1 MDSLILIGSKINQE
15 SIQRSLGKPEYSYFF
30 LMKEFIPA
38 LQRLGTV
45 VEVKSLDEVDALYDL
60 HSAQGRKVIF
70 LSFSPPQQTPLGLR
84 CPTVPVFAWEFDSI
98 PDTPWDGDPRND
110 WRYVFERVQG
120 CIATSREAAELVS
133 AATQGR
139 LPVLAAPA
147 PVWERFAVHK
157 RDQGLLPVQ
166 GPRHFA
172 FSGVIIDSPIL
183 GLSADGLVRK
193 AEPVAAPEPVVETST
208 DLVVE
213 QAAEPMTA
221 SRWAEYRRISQAL
234 FTDWWLEFTRRPRPV
249 VVEEP
254 VVVVE
259 PPPVVEPTTINLQ
272 VEGVVYTTV
281 LNPADG
287 RKNWIDLVTAFCW
300 AFRDEPGATLVV
312 KMTHHNLEYYRVVL
326 MTLLSRLAPFAC
338 RVVVLHGFLE
348 DAQYRELV
356 DASDYYVN
364 ASSCEG
370 LCLPLMEFLCAGKP
384 ALAPRHTAM
393 TDYLDAD
400 MAFLV
405 RGVLEPTCWPHDP
418 TGMLSTHRYR
428 LDWQS
433 LMEAFR
439 ASFVLARDD
448 ASGYQ
453 KLSAAAL
460 RRMHAFCS
468 FKPVTEALDALF
480 EQVIDGSHSDEA
492 RVRSVAR

>member
-1 MDSLILIGSKINQE
+1 MDTLILIGSKINQG
-15 SIQRSLGKPEYSYFF
+15 SIQSSLGKPEYSYFF

-45 VEVKSLDEVDALYDL
+45 VEVKSLDEVDALYDQ
-60 HSAQGRKVIF
+60 HSAQGRTVIF

-98 PDTPWDGDPRND
+98 PDVAWEGDPRND
-110 WRYVFERVQG
+110 WRYVFERIQG
-120 CIATSREAAELVS
+120 CIATSREAADLVS
-133 AATQGR
+133 AATLGR
-139 LPVLAAPA
+139 LPVLAVPA
-147 PVWERFAVHK
+147 PVWERFAD
-157 RDQGLLPVQ
+157 RDRRQGLLPVQ

-172 FSGVIIDSPIL
+172 FSGVIIDSPNL
-183 GLSADGLVRK
+183 GLSADGLVSK
-193 AEPVAAPEPVVETST
+193 PEPAPAAEPVAEVEPVTE
-208 DLVVE
+208 LE
-213 QAAEPMTA
+213 AEEATPE
-221 SRWAEYRRISQAL
+221 SRWARYRHISQAL
-234 FTDWWLEFTRRPRPV
+234 FADWWREFTGRPQVPAPI
-249 VVEEP
+249 VEA
-254 VVVVE
+254 
-259 PPPVVEPTTINLQ
+259 PPPVEIESAPPTPINLR

-287 RKNWIDLVTAFCW
+287 RKNWVDLITAFCW

-312 KMTHHNLEYYRVVL
+312 KMTHHDLEYYRVVL
-326 MTLLSRLAPFAC
+326 LTLLSRLAPFAC

-348 DAQYRELV
+348 DAEYRELV

-393 TDYLDAD
+393 ADYLDAE

-439 ASFVLARDD
+439 ASYVLARDD
-448 ASGYQ
+448 ARAYQ
-453 KLSAAAL
+453 NMSAAAL
-460 RRMHAFCS
+460 QRMQAFCA
-468 FKPVTEALDALF
+468 FAPVTGALDAFF
-480 EQVIDGSHSDEA
+480 ERVIAGPDSVQP
-492 RVRSVAR
+492 RVRSVAQ